1 MKKVLLAACIACA
14 AFTAAAAFSACV
26 TEEEHVHDMTTH
38 EAVAATCTEDGNT
51 AYYECDG
58 CGKYFSDEAGE
69 NEISLS
75 DTVVPAT
82 GHDMTAVAAKDAT
95 CTEPGNSAYYVC
107 DNCDKY
113 FSDETG
119 ENEIQL
125 ADTVISA
132 KGHDT
137 TLVAAKDATC
147 TEDGNSAYY
156 VCDNCKKY
164 FSDEAGKNEIQQS
177 STIIPAKGHDTTLV
191 AAKDATCTEPGNN
204 AYYVCDN
211 CGKYFSDEAGEN
223 EIELSSTVIPAA
235 GHDTTL
241 VAAKDA
247 TCTEDGN
254 TAYYV
259 CDNCKKYFSDEAGEN
274 EIQLADTVISAKGH
288 DTTLVAAK
296 DATCTEPGN
305 SAYYVCDNCKKYFS
319 DEAGENEIQLS
330 SVEIPAKGHGET
342 EQKVTSPTAT
352 TAGAVNLVCS
362 VCGDVVRELVYLH
375 ELTDANVENGTYDY
389 SVSYRYFDG
398 GTRGIYFYRIGVYAL
413 ANTSYD
419 IPDFTVELNTN
430 IRVLSTCDL
439 SSGTANGTF
448 SATYLR
454 SNQALDSA
462 RYGVYLDNLT
472 AGTYKLTI
480 SSGLDITATVIGTD
494 GSSVDLITSSDMTEG
509 RFSVADGV
517 EYMLV
522 FHSAPSSMRTN
533 IQFTIEEAEEI
544 VLSLTQ
550 SCELGILEG
559 GNAAAGET
567 GKAVEVKIDESLPE
581 GSYQLK
587 ITGSGNIGRYY
598 NFVITVN
605 GEKYYT
611 NINMVGGIGAAVTIT
626 LKGGDVITV
635 ANGNLIDM
643 GGLVISMT
651 EA

>member
-1 MKKVLLAACIACA
+1 MKKVLLAACIACV
-14 AFTAAAAFSACV
+14 AFAAAAAFSACV

-82 GHDMTAVAAKDAT
+82 GHDMTAVAAKNATCTEDGNSAYYICDNCKKYFSDEAGENEIELSATVVPAAGHSMNANNAKEATCTEPGNTAYYYCDTCEKYFSDEAGENEIELSSTVIPAAGHDTTLVAAKDAT

-107 DNCDKY
+107 DNCGKY
-113 FSDETG
+113 FSDEAG
-119 ENEIQL
+119 ENEIEL
-125 ADTVISA
+125 ADTIISA

-147 TEDGNSAYY
+147 TEPGNSAYY

-191 AAKDATCTEPGNN
+191 AAKDATCTEPGNS

-211 CGKYFSDEAGEN
+211 CG
-223 EIELSSTVIPAA
+223 
-235 GHDTTL
+235 
-241 VAAKDA
+241 
-247 TCTEDGN
+247 
-254 TAYYV
+254 
-259 CDNCKKYFSDEAGEN
+259 
-274 EIQLADTVISAKGH
+274 
-288 DTTLVAAK
+288 
-296 DATCTEPGN
+296 
-305 SAYYVCDNCKKYFS
+305 KYFS

-362 VCGDVVRELVYLH
+362 VCGEFVRELVYLP

-454 SNQALDSA
+454 SNQSLDSA

-533 IQFTIEEAEEI
+533 IQFTIEKAEEI

-550 SCELGILEG
+550 PCELGTLEG

-611 NINMVGGIGAAVTIT
+611 NINMVGGVGAAVTVT

-643 GGLVISMT
+643 GGLIISMT

>member
-1 MKKVLLAACIACA
+1 MKKVLLAACIACV
-14 AFTAAAAFSACV
+14 AFAAAAAFSACV

-82 GHDMTAVAAKDAT
+82 GHDMTAVAAKNATCTEDGNSAYYICDNCDKYFSDEAGENEIELSATVVPAAGHSMNANNAKEATCTEPGNTAYYYCDTCEKYFSDEAGENEIELSSTVIPATGHDTTLVEAKDAT

-107 DNCDKY
+107 DNCGKY
-113 FSDETG
+113 FSDEAG

-156 VCDNCKKY
+156 VCDNC
-164 FSDEAGKNEIQQS
+164 G
-177 STIIPAKGHDTTLV
+177 
-191 AAKDATCTEPGNN
+191 
-204 AYYVCDN
+204 
-211 CGKYFSDEAGEN
+211 
-223 EIELSSTVIPAA
+223 
-235 GHDTTL
+235 
-241 VAAKDA
+241 
-247 TCTEDGN
+247 
-254 TAYYV
+254 
-259 CDNCKKYFSDEAGEN
+259 KYFSDEAGEN
-274 EIQLADTVISAKGH
+274 EIQLADTV
-288 DTTLVAAK
+288 
-296 DATCTEPGN
+296 
-305 SAYYVCDNCKKYFS
+305 
-319 DEAGENEIQLS
+319 
-330 SVEIPAKGHGET
+330 IPAKGHGET

-362 VCGDVVRELVYLH
+362 VCGDVVRELVYLP
-375 ELTDANVENGTYDY
+375 ELTDANVENNTYDY
-389 SVSYRYFDG
+389 SVTYRYNSSQ
-398 GTRGIYFYRIGVYAL
+398 RAFYRIGVYAL

-430 IRVLSTCDL
+430 IRALSTCDL

-454 SNQALDSA
+454 SNQSLDSA

-550 SCELGILEG
+550 PCELGTLEG

-611 NINMVGGIGAAVTIT
+611 NINMVGGVGAAVTVT

>member
-1 MKKVLLAACIACA
+1 M
-14 AFTAAAAFSACV
+14 
-26 TEEEHVHDMTTH
+26 
-38 EAVAATCTEDGNT
+38 
-51 AYYECDG
+51 
-58 CGKYFSDEAGE
+58 CGEF
-69 NEISLS
+69 
-75 DTVVPAT
+75 
-82 GHDMTAVAAKDAT
+82 
-95 CTEPGNSAYYVC
+95 
-107 DNCDKY
+107 
-113 FSDETG
+113 
-119 ENEIQL
+119 
-125 ADTVISA
+125 
-132 KGHDT
+132 
-137 TLVAAKDATC
+137 
-147 TEDGNSAYY
+147 
-156 VCDNCKKY
+156 
-164 FSDEAGKNEIQQS
+164 
-177 STIIPAKGHDTTLV
+177 
-191 AAKDATCTEPGNN
+191 
-204 AYYVCDN
+204 
-211 CGKYFSDEAGEN
+211 
-223 EIELSSTVIPAA
+223 
-235 GHDTTL
+235 
-241 VAAKDA
+241 
-247 TCTEDGN
+247 
-254 TAYYV
+254 
-259 CDNCKKYFSDEAGEN
+259 
-274 EIQLADTVISAKGH
+274 
-288 DTTLVAAK
+288 
-296 DATCTEPGN
+296 
-305 SAYYVCDNCKKYFS
+305 
-319 DEAGENEIQLS
+319 
-330 SVEIPAKGHGET
+330 
-342 EQKVTSPTAT
+342 
-352 TAGAVNLVCS
+352 
-362 VCGDVVRELVYLH
+362 VRELVSLP

-389 SVSYRYFDG
+389 SVTYRYMNG
-398 GTRGIYFYRIGVYAL
+398 GTRGTYFYRVGVYTL

-430 IRVLSTCDL
+430 IRALTTCDL

>member
-1 MKKVLLAACIACA
+1 MKKVLLAACIACV
-14 AFTAAAAFSACV
+14 AFVAAAAFSACV

-82 GHDMTAVAAKDAT
+82 GHDMTAVAAK
-95 CTEPGNSAYYVC
+95 N
-107 DNCDKY
+107 
-113 FSDETG
+113 
-119 ENEIQL
+119 
-125 ADTVISA
+125 
-132 KGHDT
+132 
-137 TLVAAKDATC
+137 ATC

-156 VCDNCKKY
+156 ICDNC
-164 FSDEAGKNEIQQS
+164 D
-177 STIIPAKGHDTTLV
+177 
-191 AAKDATCTEPGNN
+191 
-204 AYYVCDN
+204 
-211 CGKYFSDEAGEN
+211 KYFSDEAGEN
-223 EIELSSTVIPAA
+223 EIELSATVVPAT
-235 GHDTTL
+235 GHSMN
-241 VAAKDA
+241 ANNAKEA
-247 TCTEDGN
+247 TCTEPGN
-254 TAYYV
+254 TAYYY
-259 CDNCKKYFSDEAGEN
+259 CDTCEKYFSDEAGKN
-274 EIQLADTVISAKGH
+274 EIQLADTVIPATGH
-288 DTTLVAAK
+288 GELVK
-296 DATCTEPGN
+296 HDEVPATCTANGTKEYYSCPNCDLIFDAEGN
-305 SAYYVCDNCKKYFS
+305 
-319 DEAGENEIQLS
+319 ELS
-330 SVEIPAKGHGET
+330 QAELVIPATGHVET
-342 EQKVTSPTAT
+342 EQQTVAPTAT

-362 VCGDVVRELVYLH
+362 VCGEFVRELVYLP

-389 SVSYRYFDG
+389 SVTYRYMNG
-398 GTRGIYFYRIGVYAL
+398 GTRGTYFYRVGVYTL

-430 IRVLSTCDL
+430 IRALSTCDL

-462 RYGVYLDNLT
+462 KYGVYLDNLT

-533 IQFTIEEAEEI
+533 IQFTIEKAEEI

-550 SCELGILEG
+550 PCELGTLEG

-611 NINMVGGIGAAVTIT
+611 NINMVGGVGAAVTVT

-643 GGLVISMT
+643 GGLIISMT